1 MAGIVQ
7 RRMVYTPRPLQAE
20 IHRSLR
26 RFNVLVCHRRF
37 GKTTLSVNQLIG
49 SGLKARKK
57 FGGTRPHF
65 AYIAPLRNQVKN
77 IAWEPLKHFA
87 GPFIDDVNEAELRVD
102 LFNKSRIQLFGAD
115 NPDAARGMGF
125 DGAIFDEF
133 GDMDPTMWTRVIG
146 PALSDREGFGIF
158 IGTPKG
164 PNHFKDIKEEADKN
178 ETGLWYSRVLKASE
192 TGVIPKEEL
201 DRWRAQMTEE
211 EYMQEFECSFVAPVS
226 GSFYAKDIEK
236 IRERG
241 HIGKVPYEP
250 GIAVNTMWDLGMD
263 DATAIW
269 FFQLVGREV
278 RFIEY
283 LEDSGAGLDHYANE
297 LRRRPYVYD
306 AHILPHDVEVRE
318 LGTGRSRKE
327 TLHSLGLGRIIVAPA
342 LSVADGINSVRQI
355 LPRSF
360 FDERLCEKGLKA
372 LTAYRR
378 EYDPKTK
385 AFSLRPLHDWSSHG
399 ADALRTGAVSLSR
412 LGDKTPT
419 TLKQA
424 ATPIVYPKLGV
435 V

>member
-1 MAGIVQ
+1 MSLAVQ

-87 GPFIDDVNEAELRVD
+87 EPFIDDVNEAELRVD

-146 PALSDREGFGIF
+146 PALSDREGFAIF

-164 PNHFKDIKEEADKN
+164 PNHFKDIKEEADKD
-178 ETGLWYSRVLKASE
+178 TLSLWYSRVLKASE
-192 TGVIPKEEL
+192 TGVISQAEL
-201 DRWRAQMTEE
+201 DRWRAQMSEE
-211 EYMQEFECSFVAPVS
+211 EFMQEFECSFVAPVS
-226 GSFYAKDIEK
+226 GAFYAKEIERLRARK
-236 IRERG
+236 QIT
-241 HIGKVPYEP
+241 KVPYEP
-250 GIAVNTMWDLGMD
+250 GIAVHTMWDLGMD

-269 FFQLVGREV
+269 FFQLVGREI

-283 LEDSGAGLDHYANE
+283 LHASGMGLDHYANE

-306 AHILPHDVEVRE
+306 AHILPPDVEVRE

-327 TLHSLGLGRIIVAPA
+327 TMLSLGFGRIIVAPA
-342 LSVADGINSVRQI
+342 LSIADGINSVRQI
-355 LPRSF
+355 LPRCY
-360 FDERLCEKGLKA
+360 FDEVLCDDGLKA
-372 LTAYRR
+372 LTGYRR
-378 EYDPKTK
+378 EYDPKLK
-385 AFSLRPLHDWSSHG
+385 VFSQRPLHDWSSHG

-412 LGDKTPT
+412 LGDKSPVA
-419 TLKQA
+419 LKQA